1 MPENRKDYGAHER
14 VAGREAPLGRRSHR
28 AFGIVFGL
36 VVAAIGALPLLG
48 GGELHRWA
56 LALGAVLIGLALF
69 LPRSLALPSR
79 LWGRIESRIQRVV
92 SAAILFLLFFGVV
105 TPMALLL
112 RALRRDLLPLGLHRE
127 APSHW
132 TARRWPGPP
141 AEMLK
146 NPF

>member
-1 MPENRKDYGAHER
+1 MRREYAAHER
-14 VAGREAPLGRRSHR
+14 VAGRVAPTGRRSHR
-28 AFGIVFGL
+28 AFGIAFGA

-56 LALGAVLIGLALF
+56 LALGAVSIGLALV

-79 LWGRIESRIQRVV
+79 LWGRAESRIQRVV

-112 RALRRDLLPLGLHRE
+112 RALRRDLLRLKRRRE
-127 APSHW
+127 GPSHW

-141 AEMLK
+141 AEMLE